1 MSPYG
6 DIWACCTLAYE
17 KSMGNVCDH
26 DYDFHKVWN
35 GIKAKEVRSYIHKE
49 LCNCPLA
56 NQAYSNI
63 LLHGQSLLRVI
74 HEIMKTKRIADK
86 GGASHQ

>member
-6 DIWACCTLAYE
+6 DIWACCTLGYE
-17 KSMGNVCDH
+17 KSMGNVRGH
-26 DYDFHKVWN
+26 DYDFLGVWTSRQ
-35 GIKAKEVRSYIHKE
+35 AKEVRTYIHNE

-63 LLHGQSLLRVI
+63 LLHGRSLLRVI
-74 HEIMKTKRIADK
+74 HEIMKTRRIADN
-86 GGASHQ
+86 